1 MSNEKIEELRQE
13 VKNLILAMSDD
24 QIAQLLA
31 TAFPFAS

>member
-1 MSNEKIEELRQE
+1 MSNEKIEELRE
-13 VKNLILAMSDD
+13 LVKNLILAMSDD